1 MRVEHVVPSR
11 CREDFLERRAKH
23 EELKKD
29 AKEQGSALPPP
40 SRLFLCPSI
49 LVAISQPLN
58 LPESWH
64 AASRLQPIMRK

>member
-29 AKEQGSALPPP
+29 AKEQGSALLGPFH
-40 SRLFLCPSI
+40 LFLCLSV
-49 LVAISQPLN
+49 LVAIFQPFA
-58 LPESWH
+58 LPESRH